1 MLHKKKKHLENVDV
15 CWHYLDGDCSYGEH
29 CWFKHENK
37 NNKNESN
44 TKTIKC
50 KICEKILIGK
60 NTYMKHRK
68 VEHEE
73 NIETC
78 KLFQKGECT
87 YNEKCWFTHKNSK
100 IDKMKKK

>member
-1 MLHKKKKHLENVDV
+1 
-15 CWHYLDGDCSYGEH
+15 
-29 CWFKHENK
+29 
-37 NNKNESN
+37 
-44 TKTIKC
+44 
-50 KICEKILIGK
+50 
-60 NTYMKHRK
+60 MKHRK

-100 IDKMKKK
+100 IDKMKKCNMLNVTSPL